1 MVKAEYPISFKL
13 FGKDIFFKAP
23 HPQKAE
29 SLMEV
34 SLLDKSNKN
43 KDERMRKSDR
53 FMTKMNYE
61 YLTGYLTKVD
71 SARNSSETL
80 LKIPNNEVMDIFQ
93 KSVTEWFSNS
103 LAQSNRNTLFE
114 ASWNEDTEKLTEILS
129 DLLFNTISYHDYAE
143 SFYHAFVVGLFANAG
158 YIVESNYENGLGRS
172 DLAIKDRKLRRAIV
186 IELKISKKKDDM
198 EGC

>member
-61 YLTGYLTKVD
+61 WRTFGET
-71 SARNSSETL
+71 NSPQTIGVL
-80 LKIPNNEVMDIFQ
+80 I
-93 KSVTEWFSNS
+93 
-103 LAQSNRNTLFE
+103 
-114 ASWNEDTEKLTEILS
+114 
-129 DLLFNTISYHDYAE
+129 LLFHI
-143 SFYHAFVVGLFANAG
+143 
-158 YIVESNYENGLGRS
+158 
-172 DLAIKDRKLRRAIV
+172 
-186 IELKISKKKDDM
+186 KKKFVILYM
-198 EGC
+198 YC

>member
-61 YLTGYLTKVD
+61 WRTFRET
-71 SARNSSETL
+71 NS
-80 LKIPNNEVMDIFQ
+80 DYRC
-93 KSVTEWFSNS
+93 SNS
-103 LAQSNRNTLFE
+103 FVSHKEKVCYTIHVLLGNTIYRGCFKGGFRNGKQDNSSNRNEQFHRNSKE
-114 ASWNEDTEKLTEILS
+114 S
-129 DLLFNTISYHDYAE
+129 LLLY
-143 SFYHAFVVGLFANAG
+143 
-158 YIVESNYENGLGRS
+158 
-172 DLAIKDRKLRRAIV
+172 
-186 IELKISKKKDDM
+186 
-198 EGC
+198 